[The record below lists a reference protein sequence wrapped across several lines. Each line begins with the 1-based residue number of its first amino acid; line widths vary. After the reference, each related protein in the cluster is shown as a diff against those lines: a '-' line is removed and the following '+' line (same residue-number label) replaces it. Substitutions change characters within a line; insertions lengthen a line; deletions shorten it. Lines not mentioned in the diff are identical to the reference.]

1 MNQKIKAIIVD
12 DEKHSRTLLKELIE
26 LAELEV
32 EIIGEGENLPNAV
45 ELIYSLKPDLVFL
58 DIEMPGYSGL
68 QINDFIKSEREFD
81 IIFVTAYNQFAIEA
95 LRMSA
100 FDYLLKPL
108 EIDELTASIDRYKK
122 KKVLKIDNSITKKL
136 EVLTNNLATTTNKKI
151 VIQSQQGM
159 HYFETDKIYYLE
171 ASSMYTIIHM
181 DTGQFVASKPI
192 KDFEEILSPNFF
204 RIHRSYIIN
213 CNYVVKYSNKEGA
226 VVTLINN
233 TSLPISRS
241 KRDDFIKHSKK
252 VLVQF

>member
-1 MNQKIKAIIVD
+1 MDQKIRAIIID
-12 DEKHSRTLLKELIE
+12 DEKHSRTLIKELIE
-26 LAELEV
+26 LSELDV
-32 EIIGEGENLPNAV
+32 NIIGEGENLPSAI

-68 QINDFIKSEREFD
+68 QISDFIKADRDFD

-108 EIDELTASIDRYKK
+108 EIDELTASIERFKK
-122 KKVLKIDNSITKKL
+122 RKALAVDNSITKKL
-136 EVLTNNLATTTNKKI
+136 DILTNNLTKTNKKI

-171 ASSMYTIIHM
+171 ASSMYTVIHLE
-181 DTGQFVASKPI
+181 TGQFVASKPI
-192 KDFEEILSPNFF
+192 KDFEEILSDNFF

-213 CNYVVKYSNKEGA
+213 CNYVVKYSNKDGA
-226 VVTLINN
+226 IVTLINN

-241 KRDDFIKHSKK
+241 KRDEFIKHSKK
-252 VLVQF
+252 ILVQP

>member
-1 MNQKIKAIIVD
+1 MTQKIKAIIVD

-26 LAELEV
+26 LAELDV
-32 EIIGEGENLPNAV
+32 EIIGEGENLPNAI

-95 LRMSA
+95 LRMAA
-100 FDYLLKPL
+100 FDYLLKPM
-108 EIDELTASIDRYKK
+108 EVGELTASIGRFKTK
-122 KKVLKIDNSITKKL
+122 RSLNINNSISKKL
-136 EVLTNNLATTTNKKI
+136 DVLTNNLATVNHKKI

-171 ASSMYTIIHM
+171 ASSMYTIIHLE
-181 DTGQFVASKPI
+181 TGQFVASKPI
-192 KDFEEILSPNFF
+192 KEFEEILGPNFF

-213 CNYVVKYSNKEGA
+213 CNYVIKYSNKEGA
-226 VVTLINN
+226 MITLINN
-233 TSLPISRS
+233 TALPISRVKREEFIRYS
-241 KRDDFIKHSKK
+241 KNQI
-252 VLVQF
+252 L